1 MVGPL
6 EGFADGWAK
15 AFLCE
20 AYQMTGDLASSLSSL
35 MFIGMGAGSFFLAY
49 LLEKYPDKHYE
60 AIIACSFAMI
70 ASFILL
76 LYKLEVY
83 ILHYLHFLLSALH
96 LVIR

>member
-20 AYQMTGDLASSLSSL
+20 AYQMTEDLASSFSSL

-49 LLEKYPDKHYE
+49 LLEKYPNKHY
-60 AIIACSFAMI
+60 
-70 ASFILL
+70 
-76 LYKLEVY
+76 KQ
-83 ILHYLHFLLSALH
+83 LLSVL
-96 LVIR
+96 LQ